1 MDVQGGGGASGR
13 GRGERPGET
22 SMEGA
27 RQEGESPTTRALE
40 LLTSLSYSVI
50 SSSSS
55 VGKAGVCGGDE
66 RGSGGTSDP
75 VDERMEPEC
84 WRTKNVFE
92 EAG

>member
-1 MDVQGGGGASGR
+1 MRPRDGRLGR
-13 GRGERPGET
+13 GRGESNASR
-22 SMEGA
+22 A
-27 RQEGESPTTRALE
+27 RRTQDRRGESSSTRALE